1 MIVNITTPRGNTVE
15 IGDGKAAVFIL
26 GPCVIESRDV
36 VLAIADR
43 LAELSATLG
52 VHIIFKASF
61 DKANRT
67 SLASYRGPGLAA
79 AIPIFDEVRRRTGLA
94 VTTDVHEP
102 WQCAELASVVDLIQI
117 PAFLSRQTDL
127 IVAAAKTGR
136 PLNIKK
142 GQFLAPHDMMHAVEK
157 ATQSGTGGVILTE
170 RGTSFGYNALVVDM
184 RGLVTMGQGGCPVV
198 FDATHAVQ
206 QPGGLGQT
214 SGGQRQFVPVLARA
228 AAAIGVAGLFLETH
242 PSPGSALSDG
252 PNMIPLDSLPPLLAE
267 LRALDGIAKSRVG

>member
-127 IVAAAKTGR
+127 IVAAAKTG
-136 PLNIKK
+136 
-142 GQFLAPHDMMHAVEK
+142 QFLAPHDMMHAVEK

-252 PNMIPLDSLPPLLAE
+252 PNMITLDSLPPLLAE